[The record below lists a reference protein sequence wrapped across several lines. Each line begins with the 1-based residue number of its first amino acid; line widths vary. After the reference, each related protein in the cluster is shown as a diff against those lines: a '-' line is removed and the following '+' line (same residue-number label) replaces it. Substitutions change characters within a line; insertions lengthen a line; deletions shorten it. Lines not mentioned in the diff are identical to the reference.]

1 MEPADGAHGFRCAVE
16 AVLGLFYLDV
26 PKDDEAGVEAYE
38 KLACVE
44 RMVAEVD
51 YLAGLGLLRKL
62 DDIVPLDVVAGLG
75 EVVVDVEDVGVAFFR
90 SYEDP
95 VALEGKM
102 QR

>member
-75 EVVVDVEDVGVAFFR
+75 EVVVDVEDEGVAFFR